1 MGLRKPFGRKPQS
14 IPDTNA
20 GITVSGQPTKTI
32 QSPPPNT
39 KPTAEKITTQRT
51 QHEIFHTS
59 EDNNIALI
67 DTRDM
72 ASSDNDD
79 AAFCRS
85 RCGCP
90 DAIHDTLLYVGKKL
104 YDCLGD
110 PPNAETKDYVVGV
123 SEIGEEGV
131 MFDDATF
138 CCWSLDNV
146 VDQEGKNAQEREILL

>member
-14 IPDTNA
+14 SPDTNA
-20 GITVSGQPTKTI
+20 GIAVSEQPSKTI
-32 QSPPPNT
+32 QSPPPKT

-59 EDNNIALI
+59 EDNNIAL

-146 VDQEGKNAQEREILL
+146 VDQEGRNKQEREILL

>member
-1 MGLRKPFGRKPQS
+1 MMGLRKQFGRKQQPS
-14 IPDTNA
+14 PDANP
-20 GITVSGQPTKTI
+20 GITVSEQPSKTI
-32 QSPPPNT
+32 RTPPPKPERNT
-39 KPTAEKITTQRT
+39 
-51 QHEIFHTS
+51 EIFHTS
-59 EDNNIALI
+59 EDNIALI

-72 ASSDNDD
+72 AFTDD
-79 AAFCRS
+79 DDTAFCRS

-146 VDQEGKNAQEREILL
+146 VDQEGRNAKEREILL